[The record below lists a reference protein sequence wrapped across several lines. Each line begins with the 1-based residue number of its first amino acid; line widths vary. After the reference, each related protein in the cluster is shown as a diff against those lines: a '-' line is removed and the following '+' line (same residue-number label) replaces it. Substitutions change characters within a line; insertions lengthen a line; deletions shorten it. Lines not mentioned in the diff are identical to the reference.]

1 LGIVFTSAFKSL
13 NTVLRSFYLKSLYGC
28 LPEGSGSVPTAD
40 GENVGGI
47 ESRVL
52 DSIDVDGMIEYLC
65 ELVSISSFA
74 GRETAA
80 QMNVADKL
88 RSIGLDVDVWDIDF
102 DALRSHP
109 AFSMP
114 IEREEGL
121 GVVGVLGENDGGRS
135 LILNGHIDTV
145 ALGDEANWSHPPLK
159 GTVSGGRIY
168 GRGVADM
175 KGGLCCAIFAAK
187 AIKDAGAKL
196 KGRLSVQSV
205 IGEEDG
211 GVGALATVLRGHTA
225 DAAVIME
232 PTELKMGPAHSG
244 ALAFSVA
251 VPGKSAHACVREEGV
266 SAIEK
271 FIPLFNGL
279 RALETRRNDGIDDP
293 LYARY
298 KIPYPINIG
307 TVQGGS
313 WPGSVPESLV
323 FQGRVGVVV
332 GENVEDARRSV
343 EEALARVAEADP
355 WMKLN
360 PPKVEWSGYQFDSA
374 TIPTDHPIVNTMK
387 RAYSDATGETA
398 RLEGMTYASDMRHL
412 VNTGDTPTVLFGPG
426 DVRNA
431 HGPDEHV
438 KIRELIAVAR
448 TLALTA
454 LRFCG
459 HEET

>member
-1 LGIVFTSAFKSL
+1 MDRV
-13 NTVLRSFYLKSLYGC
+13 
-28 LPEGSGSVPTAD
+28 
-40 GENVGGI
+40 

-65 ELVSISSFA
+65 ELVSIPSFG
-74 GRETAA
+74 GRETEAQRSVAA
-80 QMNVADKL
+80 KL

-121 GVVGVLGENDGGRS
+121 GVVGVLGEDRGGRS

-145 ALGDEANWSHPPLK
+145 SPGDEANWSHPPLK

-187 AIKDAGAKL
+187 AIKDAGVRL

-244 ALAFSVA
+244 ALAFSVT

-279 RALETRRNDGIDDP
+279 RALESQRNEPIDDP

-298 KIPYPINIG
+298 KVPYPINIG
-307 TVQGGS
+307 TVQGGT
-313 WPGSVPESLV
+313 WPGSVPESLE

-332 GENVEDARRSV
+332 GEKVEDARRSV
-343 EEALARVAEADP
+343 EEAISRVADADP
-355 WMKLN
+355 WMREHR
-360 PPKVEWSGYQFDSA
+360 PVVEWSGYQFDSA
-374 TIPTDHPIVNTMK
+374 SIPLDHPLVEAVK
-387 RAYSDATGETA
+387 EAFAEATGEA
-398 RLEGMTYASDMRHL
+398 AQLEGMTYASDMRHL
-412 VNTGDTPTVLFGPG
+412 VNTGRTPTLLFGPG

-431 HGPDEHV
+431 HGPDEYV
-438 KIRELIAVAR
+438 EVGELIAATR
-448 TLALTA
+448 TLAMTA

-459 HEET
+459 CEEP